1 MSTAMRAFPSMPSHC
16 RLPEGTI
23 FRQPQGS
30 RAEGPRFVKRQIR
43 EPRVTPK
50 TAASEGLLYGGWV
63 VSNRSP
69 SHLKL
74 DYKEMNGKAVGRT
87 ASKPWEYRKPVEGM
101 RGVVVFE
108 FSIELRKACGV

>member
-1 MSTAMRAFPSMPSHC
+1 MRAFPSMPSHC

-30 RAEGPRFVKRQIR
+30 RAEEPRFVKRQIR
-43 EPRVTPK
+43 EPRVTPR
-50 TAASEGLLYGGWV
+50 AASEGLLYGGWV

-87 ASKPWEYRKPVEGM
+87 ASKPWEYRKPVERT

-108 FSIELRKACGV
+108 FSI